1 MDWPASLREPTPMK
15 RASTPTRSRMIRR
28 EPIYKPR
35 TTSKVKKLQHDV
47 KELKLEL
54 QATAEDGQV
63 KERDVQTINEQIMIL
78 RDGFRA
84 LSSAVNNEVSMLKS
98 DVKRN
103 TNKFDALQS
112 QMDDR
117 FDELTLKT
125 KQQDGLYPVS

>member
-1 MDWPASLREPTPMK
+1 
-15 RASTPTRSRMIRR
+15 MIRR